1 LNIFAC
7 IPISR
12 LPLSSE
18 LRQFAFLKTDVP
30 CKNPKVSNIIKFL
43 LRLTRSKGESME
55 EWLLSPMGWFI
66 LGSALVALELLLPG
80 LVSVFLGLG
89 AILTALAL
97 RVGWVA
103 SPQGALISFIVFSTL
118 LLLFVRAWV
127 GRLLPA
133 TRIESETDE
142 TKLALY
148 QRVEVVESIPSGGE
162 GRISF
167 RGTTWKARFASGSQ
181 DAAQLGNRVTILGQ
195 DNITFI
201 VGLEETDQ
209 NGKSN
214 QPTGGD
220 HSK

>member
-1 LNIFAC
+1 
-7 IPISR
+7 
-12 LPLSSE
+12 
-18 LRQFAFLKTDVP
+18 
-30 CKNPKVSNIIKFL
+30 
-43 LRLTRSKGESME
+43 ME
-55 EWLLSPMGWFI
+55 ELLLSPMNWFVFGGTLI
-66 LGSALVALELLLPG
+66 GLELFLPG
-80 LVSVFLGLG
+80 MVSVFLGLG
-89 AILTALAL
+89 AVFTAVLL

-103 SPQGALISFIVFSTL
+103 TPQGALISFIVLSTL
-118 LLLFVRAWV
+118 LLLFARAWV
-127 GRLLPA
+127 GRFLPA

-148 QRVEVVESIPSGGE
+148 QRVEVVESIPTGGE

-181 DAAQLGNRVTILGQ
+181 DSADAGTRVTILGQ

-209 NGKSN
+209 NGRPN
-214 QPTGGD
+214 QPSGGD